1 MRRRC
6 EPGRPKSDNLPQPSE
21 RSIFLLDRFWRL
33 AVHIAEVPKTLAVH
47 LSLVAGVGP
56 CLAALLACT
65 SEVVGAGYPGGAS
78 AGGGSANPET
88 NGSGGSG
95 SGGGAG
101 TSSSATVGSVGGGGS
116 ETEPGGVGNP
126 TVAPTEFECDETL
139 VVESPAWRRLT
150 RVQYENTVRD
160 LLDHALGDSIQALD
174 VYSSLGSL
182 LDSLPNDERP
192 KVQEDLHGTYRR
204 LDQGVAQSHVDNWY
218 AVAGRIAEQLTV
230 GSRLASVVGACGVE
244 DSETAECVRG
254 LVEDFGARALR
265 RPLSD
270 EEVDFFIGFY
280 GDTSAAD
287 PAGYADVIAGLLNAP
302 QFLYMVEHGSDQAG
316 AAPVFELDAF
326 ELASRLSYHF
336 WNTMPDDELWQAA
349 LDGSLSTPEVYEA
362 QVERL
367 FGDAR
372 TRASIEEFYREW
384 LKLENLPRLDQANDV
399 PVFQAFA
406 GDELPSSMLHESM
419 NQEVID
425 LLSFLSLDQGG
436 SFEELLTTQ
445 LIKPEAAEL
454 AALYGVEPVS
464 SPIAAPNGDRPGL
477 LTRAQ
482 FLATG
487 SANTRPIMKG
497 VFIRE
502 NVLCDHIPSPPGDAA
517 AVVPELSPEL
527 STREVV
533 ESLTEQ
539 PNTVCS
545 NCHTQLINPLGFAT
559 ENYDALGRVRSEQR
573 LFDESGE
580 EVGRTPIET
589 SSVPRVTSDDETS
602 VDEAE
607 GLMRLI
613 LESGKGHACLARHY
627 FRFSFGRWEHVV
639 NDGCALEQLRSALF
653 EGGSLVSMLR
663 EVALSPSFRQR
674 SIE

>member
-1 MRRRC
+1 M
-6 EPGRPKSDNLPQPSE
+6 LA
-21 RSIFLLDRFWRL
+21 RFSRL
-33 AVHIAEVPKTLAVH
+33 TVHTAEVPKKLEIH
-47 LSLVAGVGP
+47 GSLPLVAGVAL

-65 SEVVGAGYPGGAS
+65 SEVGGGGYPGGAS
-78 AGGGSANPET
+78 AGGGSTNPSAS
-88 NGSGGSG
+88 GSGGSG
-95 SGGGAG
+95 SGASGGDADASSTG
-101 TSSSATVGSVGGGGS
+101 SSATTGSVGSGGS

-126 TVAPTEFECDETL
+126 TVAPTEFECDETR

-160 LLDHALGDSIQALD
+160 LLDYALGDSMQALE

-218 AVAGRIAEQLTV
+218 AVAGRVAEQLTG
-230 GSRLASVVGACGVE
+230 GSRLQAVVGECGVE
-244 DSETAECVRG
+244 DSETANCVRSF
-254 LVEDFGARALR
+254 VEDFGARALR
-265 RPLSD
+265 RPLND
-270 EEVDFFIGFY
+270 EEVDFFVGFY
-280 GDTSAAD
+280 GDTDIAD

-302 QFLYMVEHGSDQAG
+302 QFLYMVEHGAEQAG
-316 AAPVFELDAF
+316 AAPVFELDPF

-336 WNTMPDDELWQAA
+336 WNTMPDNELWQAA

-367 FGDAR
+367 FDDER
-372 TRASIEEFYREW
+372 TRATIEEFYREW

-406 GDELPSSMLHESM
+406 GDELPSSTLHESM
-419 NQEVID
+419 NREVID
-425 LLSFLSLDQGG
+425 LLSYLSFDQSSG
-436 SFEELLTTQ
+436 FEELLTTQ
-445 LIKPEAAEL
+445 LIQPGTAEL

-539 PNTVCS
+539 PNTVCA

-580 EVGRTPIET
+580 EVGSAPINT
-589 SSVPRVTSDDETS
+589 STVPRVTSDDETS
-602 VDEAE
+602 VDDAQ
-607 GLMRLI
+607 GLMSLI

-639 NDGCALEQLRSALF
+639 NDGCALEQLRSALV

-663 EVALSPSFRQR
+663 EVALNPSFKQR
-674 SIE
+674 TIE